1 MQRTTDNN
9 LIVIACDF
17 TGKDWD
23 ERIPMIEGH
32 RGSVLSLDAL
42 ALAIDGAAP
51 VDAKIP
57 CTMCL
62 RDIEP
67 PDKAWRHPNPP
78 ATANPDAIICWDCIQ
93 QADRAFDKDLD
104 TEWSRKIP
112 PDKRW
117 R

>member
-1 MQRTTDNN
+1 MQRTTADNM
-9 LIVIACDF
+9 IVIACDF
-17 TGKDWD
+17 TGTDWD

-42 ALAIDGAAP
+42 ALAVDGAVP
-51 VDAKIP
+51 VAETAS

-67 PDKAWRHPNPP
+67 PTRAWRHPDPP
-78 ATANPDAIICWDCIQ
+78 DTANPDAIICWDCIQ
-93 QADRAFDKDLD
+93 QADRAFDKDPD
-104 TEWSRKIP
+104 TQWTRKIP
-112 PDKRW
+112 PDGRW